1 MPQEDNHKNSN
12 SLSSRLEKL
21 VSTIERAEKI
31 LEKKLSFK
39 YAFARGLM
47 QGLGIVIGSTIL
59 AGLLYAVLVKF
70 ISPELI
76 QKWTLEAVIER
87 SK

>member
-1 MPQEDNHKNSN
+1 MNEKEGNRQV
-12 SLSSRLEKL
+12 SLSERIEKL
-21 VSTIERAEKI
+21 VSAMERLERLAERKFS
-31 LEKKLSFK
+31 LR

-59 AGLLYAVLVKF
+59 AGVLYAIVIKF
-70 ISPELI
+70 VSPDLI
-76 QKWTLEAVIER
+76 QSWTIDAVIER